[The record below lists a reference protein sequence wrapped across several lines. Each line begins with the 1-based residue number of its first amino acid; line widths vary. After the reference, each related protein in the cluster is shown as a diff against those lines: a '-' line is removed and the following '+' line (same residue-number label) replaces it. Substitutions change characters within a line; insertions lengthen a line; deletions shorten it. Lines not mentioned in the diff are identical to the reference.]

1 MSERRWFRSLYWRI
15 GLGFIAL
22 VAVLLL
28 MQAAS
33 FVWIAAETEGGQPMR
48 AAQDAA
54 DLIAADLEAALA
66 SDPALDL
73 AVEARQRIDA
83 ASRPAFVV
91 LPNRVVVGPD
101 GAEPPQG
108 LQRLIDVMMAR
119 GGRDGSE
126 SGGPMPDQ
134 FPRLNQRL
142 RQRMRGQGR
151 RTPPVTDVQPP
162 ATDQRTPGG
171 AGPMPDDERPRAQ
184 RSAPPRGPEARE
196 GGGDRGASPEA
207 SAVRPGLYG
216 PDAEPGRPPGPV
228 PPLGPSPDPFS
239 PAGGVGPPGLFGPG
253 PGGGPLGA
261 LRRRTA
267 ITPVFGPNGRRVAFV
282 VVGPN
287 VAYRQ
292 TAGALWPW
300 LALGG
305 AVLLLGG
312 TAVAA
317 LVVFRPAQAQL
328 RALEA
333 AAGRLGNGDLRVR
346 APEAGTDEV
355 AAVARAFNRMAGD
368 LEVRQQQLLD
378 IDRARRQL
386 LADVSHELM
395 TPLTAIR
402 GYAETLG
409 LPGFG
414 PATAEGQRAVQ
425 VIQDEGARIE
435 RLVGDLLDLSRY
447 EAGGVT
453 LHLDEVE
460 VAVLL
465 SRVVARHEQQARDLG
480 IALIVDLPDPQLM
493 VEADPHRLEQA
504 LQNLAS
510 NALRYTR
517 RGGHVTLHAVAGMT
531 DQARPCVRFSV
542 TDDGVGIAPE
552 HLPHVFERFYKAD
565 PSRAMTGSGLGL
577 SIVKAIA
584 ERHGGRVSVRS
595 TQGAGTTFGL
605 ELPQS
610 TDAR

>member
-73 AVEARQRIDA
+73 AAEARQRVDE

-91 LPNRVVVGPD
+91 LPYRVVVGPE
-101 GAEPPQG
+101 GVAPPPG
-108 LQRLIDVMMAR
+108 LSRVVDLMMAR
-119 GGRDGSE
+119 GGRE
-126 SGGPMPDQ
+126 AREPAGPLRER

-142 RQRMRGQGR
+142 RQRQRMRGQER
-151 RTPPVTDVQPP
+151 RGQPP
-162 ATDQRTPGG
+162 PGDELREPGSAPEGRASDPARDPMTPGAPGEPGG
-171 AGPMPDDERPRAQ
+171 A
-184 RSAPPRGPEARE
+184 
-196 GGGDRGASPEA
+196 
-207 SAVRPGLYG
+207 
-216 PDAEPGRPPGPV
+216 GRPPGPEGPADFPG
-228 PPLGPSPDPFS
+228 PPPDPFG
-239 PAGGVGPPGLFGPG
+239 PNGGFGPPGTFGPG
-253 PGGGPLGA
+253 PGAGPLGA

-267 ITPVFGPNGRRVAFV
+267 VTPVFGPAGRPVAFV

-292 TAGALWPW
+292 TAGELWPW

-305 AVLLLGG
+305 AVLLLCG

-317 LVVFRPAQAQL
+317 LLVFRPAQAQL
-328 RALEA
+328 RALEDA
-333 AAGRLGNGDLRVR
+333 ARRLGEGDVRAR
-346 APEAGTDEV
+346 APEEGGDEV
-355 AAVARAFNRMAGD
+355 AAVARAFNRMAAD
-368 LEVRQQQLLD
+368 LEARQQQLAD
-378 IDRARRQL
+378 VDRARRQL

-414 PATAEGQRAVQ
+414 PATAEGQRAVR

-447 EAGGVT
+447 EAGGIT
-453 LHLDEVE
+453 LHMDEVE
-460 VAVLL
+460 AAVLL
-465 SRVVARHEQQARDLG
+465 SRVVARHEQQAREQG
-480 IALIVDLPDPQLM
+480 IALRVDLPDTQLL
-493 VEADPHRLEQA
+493 VAADPHRLEQA

-517 RGGHVTLHAVAGMT
+517 RGGHVTLRAVADTT
-531 DQARPCVRFSV
+531 DEGRRCVRFSV
-542 TDDGVGIAPE
+542 TDDGAGIAAE
-552 HLPHVFERFYKAD
+552 HLPHVFDRFYKAD
-565 PSRAMTGSGLGL
+565 PSRTMTGSGLGL

-595 TQGAGTTFGL
+595 TVGDGTTF
-605 ELPQS
+605 EITLPQ
-610 TDAR
+610 AG